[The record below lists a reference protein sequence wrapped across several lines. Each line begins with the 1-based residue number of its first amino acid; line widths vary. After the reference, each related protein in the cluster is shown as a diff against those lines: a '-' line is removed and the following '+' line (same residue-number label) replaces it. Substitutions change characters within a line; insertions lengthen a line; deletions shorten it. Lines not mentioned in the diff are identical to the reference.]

1 LQNLRLLVEQSQLK
15 QRIDDLQFYLFQ
27 RPLHPELFRINQVK
41 RVEQR
46 RYTAEIWIV
55 GLAHV
60 VTLQYGKECLT
71 ELITDETEVLPKMGI
86 AASFPFRG
94 ERDHTQSFGD
104 DMRYI
109 LSCQV
114 ERMTPNLFPS
124 SHRDLMKYAQKRGLF
139 VMFDEWEVDGI
150 APFTFIDYEAREHEF
165 HVHAFHAF
173 PDSTTLLKTQSIFE
187 VGPARYPDV
196 G

>member
-1 LQNLRLLVEQSQLK
+1 MPVEQSQLK

-41 RVEQR
+41 RIEQR

-71 ELITDETEVLPKMGI
+71 ELITDETEVLPKMGL
-86 AASFPFRG
+86 ATSFPFRG
-94 ERDHTQSFGD
+94 ERDHAQSFGD
-104 DMRYI
+104 DLRYI

-139 VMFDEWEVDGI
+139 VMFDDWEVDGI

-187 VGPARYPDV
+187 VGPARNPELF
-196 G
+196 

>member
-1 LQNLRLLVEQSQLK
+1 MEQGQVK
-15 QRIDDLQFYLFQ
+15 QRVDDLQFYLYQ
-27 RPLHPELFRINQVK
+27 RALHPELFRINQVK

-60 VTLQYGKECLT
+60 VTVQYGKGILT
-71 ELITDETEVLPKMGI
+71 ELITDEAEVLPKAGL
-86 AASFPFRG
+86 ATSFPFRG
-94 ERDHTQSFGD
+94 ERDHAQSFGD
-104 DMRYI
+104 EMRYI

-139 VMFDEWEVDGI
+139 MMFDEWRTEGI
-150 APFTFIDYEAREHEF
+150 APFTFVDFEAREHEF

-173 PDSTTLLKTQSIFE
+173 PEASTLLKTQSIFE
-187 VGPARYPDV
+187 VGPARRPSFL
-196 G
+196 